1 MQKNSLTNKKDMMKA
16 IILESRLKYELKNL
30 NENKKFS
37 LIKDEN
43 NSRIWYVLFDGVENT
58 LYEKEKFKLRFEFSD
73 EYVNYVFIFN
83 III

>member
-1 MQKNSLTNKKDMMKA
+1 MMKA

-73 EYVNYVFIFN
+73 EYVIYIFIFN

>member
-1 MQKNSLTNKKDMMKA
+1 MMKA

-37 LIKDEN
+37 VIKDEN
-43 NSRIWYVLFDGVENT
+43 NSRIWYILFDGVENT

-73 EYVNYVFIFN
+73 EYVN
-83 III
+83 

>member
-1 MQKNSLTNKKDMMKA
+1 MKA

-37 LIKDEN
+37 LIKDKN

-58 LYEKEKFKLRFEFSD
+58 LYEKEKFKLRFEFND
-73 EYVNYVFIFN
+73 EYVNYIFIFN

>member
-1 MQKNSLTNKKDMMKA
+1 MMKA

-37 LIKDEN
+37 LLEDKN

-58 LYEKEKFKLRFEFSD
+58 LYEKEKFKLRFEFND
-73 EYVNYVFIFN
+73 EYVIYIFIFN
-83 III
+83 VII

>member
-1 MQKNSLTNKKDMMKA
+1 MKA

-37 LIKDEN
+37 LIKDKN

-73 EYVNYVFIFN
+73 EYVN
-83 III
+83 

>member
-1 MQKNSLTNKKDMMKA
+1 MMKA

-43 NSRIWYVLFDGVENT
+43 NSRIWYILFDGVENT

-73 EYVNYVFIFN
+73 EYVN
-83 III
+83 

>member
-1 MQKNSLTNKKDMMKA
+1 MMKA

-37 LIKDEN
+37 LIKDKN

-58 LYEKEKFKLRFEFSD
+58 LYEKEKFKLRFEFND
-73 EYVNYVFIFN
+73 GYVN
-83 III
+83 

>member
-1 MQKNSLTNKKDMMKA
+1 MMKA

-37 LIKDEN
+37 LIKDKN
-43 NSRIWYVLFDGVENT
+43 NSRIWYVLFDDVENT

-73 EYVNYVFIFN
+73 EYVN
-83 III
+83 

>member
-1 MQKNSLTNKKDMMKA
+1 MMKA

-37 LIKDEN
+37 LIKDKN

-58 LYEKEKFKLRFEFSD
+58 LYEKEKFKLRFEFND
-73 EYVNYVFIFN
+73 EYVIYIFIFN

>member
-1 MQKNSLTNKKDMMKA
+1 MMKA

-37 LIKDEN
+37 LIKDKN

-58 LYEKEKFKLRFEFSD
+58 LYEKEKFKLRFEFND
-73 EYVNYVFIFN
+73 EYVN
-83 III
+83 

>member
-1 MQKNSLTNKKDMMKA
+1 MMKA

-30 NENKKFS
+30 NENKKFW

-73 EYVNYVFIFN
+73 EYVIYIFIFN

>member
-1 MQKNSLTNKKDMMKA
+1 MMKA

-37 LIKDEN
+37 LIKDKN

-58 LYEKEKFKLRFEFSD
+58 LYEKEKFKLRFEFND
-73 EYVNYVFIFN
+73 EYVIYIFMFN

>member
-58 LYEKEKFKLRFEFSD
+58 LYEKEKFKLRFEFND
-73 EYVNYVFIFN
+73 EYVN
-83 III
+83 

>member
-1 MQKNSLTNKKDMMKA
+1 MMKA

-30 NENKKFS
+30 KENKKFS
-37 LIKDEN
+37 VIKDEN

-73 EYVNYVFIFN
+73 EYVN
-83 III
+83 

>member
-1 MQKNSLTNKKDMMKA
+1 MMKA

-37 LIKDEN
+37 LLEDKN

-58 LYEKEKFKLRFEFSD
+58 LYEKEKFKLRFEFND
-73 EYVNYVFIFN
+73 EYVN
-83 III
+83 

>member
-1 MQKNSLTNKKDMMKA
+1 MMKA

-73 EYVNYVFIFN
+73 EYVN
-83 III
+83 

>member
-1 MQKNSLTNKKDMMKA
+1 MKA

-58 LYEKEKFKLRFEFSD
+58 LYEKEKFKLRFEFDD
-73 EYVNYVFIFN
+73 EYVILIFIFN

>member
-1 MQKNSLTNKKDMMKA
+1 MMKA

-37 LIKDEN
+37 LLEDKN

-58 LYEKEKFKLRFEFSD
+58 LYEKEKFKLRYEFND
-73 EYVNYVFIFN
+73 EYVN
-83 III
+83 